1 MARLQITLLGGVEAR
16 LRSGQVLSLP
26 GQTVPALVAYLTA
39 QPGRW
44 HTREQLCAL
53 LWPEVQAT
61 QARHRLRQTLL
72 MTRRALRRVD
82 EGWLLN
88 HGEAVAINPDR
99 VDVDTVA
106 FEQAVAEGTPEALAR
121 AVGLYRGD
129 LLAGLGRQAGPFEE
143 WLLSE
148 RERLRELGLEAL
160 GRLLAQQL
168 RAGLDAQAVHTAT
181 RLLALDPTQEAVH
194 RALIRLYAGQ
204 GRRGAALQQY
214 QSCLAAVRRELGV
227 EPEPETRQL
236 YQTVL
241 REGPES
247 HGSGVH
253 REVARTAVPEA
264 ESLLGG
270 DEIPLVGREAERSL
284 LLRDLEAA
292 WSGGGWTVILRGE
305 SGSGKSRL
313 AAEAVRDALDR
324 DGRVMV
330 GRGHET
336 QQILPF
342 GVWIEALRTAGVP
355 DTVGRE
361 IPVTL
366 PVRRELARLFPELG
380 RAPVPTSGDHGRL
393 FEALAFLFVEFAR
406 RQPLLVVVEDLHWAD
421 EMSVRFLAFVSRRL
435 RGHRVL
441 ILATVR
447 DEELPV
453 APVLQSALQE
463 FQGESRATVVRLGP
477 LPREDVD
484 GLVAA
489 LARSS
494 VPSDRTRLVERL
506 WRVSEGN
513 PFVLVELVRVIGD
526 LVAPDDGRAL
536 PLPERVR
543 DAIAHRLGRLGERER
558 HVLGAAA
565 VIGRDAGFRLIRA
578 VAGLTEPD
586 VAEAAEQLVARGV
599 LHAVGDHL
607 DFVHD
612 RVRAV
617 AYARL
622 LPSYRIALHEAAGRA
637 LEDFHAGHLDQVA
650 DRLAFHYSNAGQA
663 EKAVAYL
670 VSVGDKLARAYA
682 HAEATAALR
691 NARVLLPG
699 VSAGRQRDRTCVD
712 VAVRLAHAEYFLGR
726 FREGVDV
733 LLEEQQRVSSLGDPS
748 LAAPYHFWL
757 SFLFTRLNEHDR
769 AVESARQAVAEAE
782 KCADVATMGKAYGVL
797 GVEAYWASDCQHAVE
812 HARRGVT
819 LLEDTDERWWLGF
832 GYFNLGMTYLHM
844 GLLEEALEAEAR
856 VQTIAEE
863 LGDPRLESYGIGV
876 TGWIHAVRGDG
887 EIAVEEVRRALAIA
901 PDLVARTYG
910 TAVLG
915 HAYVEQD
922 DHAQAIPLLEE
933 AVERAGRIGNRQL
946 EGWWT
951 AVLAEAYRLAGRAEQ
966 ARAASLR
973 ALQLSRE
980 SGNRHAVGWAQRT
993 LGRIARGE
1001 GAVPEA
1007 LAALTDALET
1017 FEAADARFE
1026 AARTRLDLG
1035 ELAAGRGDVAA
1046 SASQLRGAA
1055 EMFQILR
1062 VPRYIERTAMLAARH
1077 GISLAPS

>member
-1 MARLQITLLGGVEAR
+1 MAQLQITLLGGVEAR
-16 LRSGQVLSLP
+16 LGSGQVLNLP

-44 HTREQLCAL
+44 HTREELCAL
-53 LWPEVQAT
+53 LWPEVRET
-61 QARHRLRQTLL
+61 QARHRLRQALL
-72 MTRRALRRVD
+72 MARRALRGVD
-82 EGWLLN
+82 QGWLLN
-88 HGEAVAINPDR
+88 HGAAVAINPER
-99 VDVDTVA
+99 VDVDIVA
-106 FEQAVAEGTPEALAR
+106 FEQAMAEGTPEALAR
-121 AVGLYRGD
+121 AAGLYRGD
-129 LLAGLGRQAGPFEE
+129 LLAGLGEQAGPFEE

-148 RERLRELGLEAL
+148 RERLRELGIEAL
-160 GRLLAQQL
+160 GRLLGQQL
-168 RAGLDAQAVHTAT
+168 RAGLDAQAVHTAA
-181 RLLALDPTQEAVH
+181 RLLAMDSTQEAVH
-194 RALIRLYAGQ
+194 RALIRLYAGL

-214 QSCLAAVRRELGV
+214 QSCVAALRRELGV

-241 REGPES
+241 REGQETR
-247 HGSGVH
+247 GSGVP
-253 REVARTAVPEA
+253 REVARPGEET
-264 ESLLGG
+264 
-270 DEIPLVGREAERSL
+270 PLVGREAERTRVR
-284 LLRDLEAA
+284 RDLDAA
-292 WSGGGWTVILRGE
+292 WSGDGWTIILRGE
-305 SGSGKSRL
+305 SGIGKSRL
-313 AAEAVRDALDR
+313 AAEAVRDALDHE
-324 DGRVMV
+324 GRVML

-336 QQILPF
+336 QQTLPF
-342 GVWIEALRTAGVP
+342 GVWIDALRTAGVP

-393 FEALAFLFVEFAR
+393 FEALAFLFVELAR
-406 RQPLLVVVEDLHWAD
+406 RQPLLVIIEDLHWAD

-441 ILATVR
+441 LLATVR
-447 DEELPV
+447 DEELPA

-463 FQGESRATVVRLGP
+463 FQGEPRATIVRLGP
-477 LPREDVD
+477 LSREHVD

-489 LARSS
+489 LT
-494 VPSDRTRLVERL
+494 PSRASPDRAHLVERL
-506 WRVSEGN
+506 WTVSEGN
-513 PFVLVELVRVIGD
+513 PFVLVELVRVIGER
-526 LVAPDDGRAL
+526 VAPDDGRAL

-558 HVLGAAA
+558 HVLSAAA
-565 VIGRDAGFRLIRA
+565 VIGRDAGFRLIRD
-578 VAGLTEPD
+578 VAGLTEPE

-612 RVRAV
+612 RVREV
-617 AYARL
+617 AYGRL
-622 LPSYRIALHEAAGRA
+622 LPSHRIALHEAAGRA
-637 LEDFHAGHLDQVA
+637 LEELHAGHLDQVA
-650 DRLAFHYSNAGQA
+650 DRLAFHYSNTGQA

-670 VSVGDKLARAYA
+670 VRLADKTARAYA

-691 NARVLLPG
+691 DALALLPR
-699 VSAGRQRDRTCVD
+699 VSAGRERDRTYVD

-726 FREGVDV
+726 FREGVD
-733 LLEEQQRVSSLGDPS
+733 LLLQEQDRVSSLGDPS
-748 LAAPYHFWL
+748 LAGPYHFWL

-769 AVESARQAVAEAE
+769 AVESARRAVVEAE
-782 KCADVATMGKAYGVL
+782 RCADVATMGKAYGVL

-812 HARRGVT
+812 HAWRGVT
-819 LLEDTDERWWLGF
+819 LLEDTDERWWLGL

-863 LGDPRLESYGIGV
+863 LDDPRLESYGIGV
-876 TGWIHAVRGDG
+876 TGWIHALRGDG
-887 EIAVEEVRRALAIA
+887 EIAVEEIRRALAIA

-910 TAVLG
+910 SAVLG

-922 DHAQAIPLLEE
+922 DHAHAIPLLEE

-966 ARAASLR
+966 AGAAALR
-973 ALQLSRE
+973 GLQLSRE
-980 SGNRHAVGWAQRT
+980 SGNRHAVGWAERT
-993 LGRIARGE
+993 LGRIARGG
-1001 GAVPEA
+1001 GALQEA
-1007 LAALTDALET
+1007 LAGLTDALET

-1035 ELAAGRGDVAA
+1035 ELAAERGDAAA
-1046 SASQLRGAA
+1046 SAGQLKVTA
-1055 EMFQILR
+1055 ETFGILR
-1062 VPRYIERTAMLAARH
+1062 VPRYIERTATLAARH
-1077 GISLAPS
+1077 GISLARS